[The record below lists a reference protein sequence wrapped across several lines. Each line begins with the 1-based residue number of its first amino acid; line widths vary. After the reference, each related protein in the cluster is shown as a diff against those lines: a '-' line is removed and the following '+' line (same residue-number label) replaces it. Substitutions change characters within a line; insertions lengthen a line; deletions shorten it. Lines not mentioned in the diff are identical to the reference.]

1 MSMEQ
6 SDFGRR
12 GRRAKKGWEH
22 KKSNGKKHK
31 SHEVPRAQ
39 GNSYGA
45 SSQQGRAN
53 NQHERPV
60 SRVTKEIVDNI
71 RQSMAEN
78 DKAIKEFRLNKI
90 VCARCGSPIDNIAE
104 SLCDKQS
111 GEPVHFD
118 CVVSMLGEQEKIS
131 PSERIIYIGKGR
143 FAVAFYANQ
152 HDDKSF
158 SIRRIIEW
166 EEPAGNSNVAWRQ
179 EISGLFSQVQ

>member
-1 MSMEQ
+1 MSTEQ
-6 SDFGRR
+6 SEFGRR
-12 GRRAKKGWEH
+12 GRRAKRDWEQ
-22 KKSNGKKHK
+22 KKSSGKRHK
-31 SHEVPRAQ
+31 FHETQHAQ
-39 GNSYGA
+39 GNSYA
-45 SSQQGRAN
+45 APTQGRAN
-53 NQHERPV
+53 HQRERPA
-60 SRVTKEIVDNI
+60 SRITKEIVDNI

-78 DKAIKEFRLNKI
+78 DKAIREFRLSKI
-90 VCARCGSPIDNIAE
+90 VCARCGCPIDNIAE

-118 CVVSMLGEQEKIS
+118 CVVSLLGEQEKIS

-179 EISGLFSQVQ
+179 EISGLFSQVK

>member
-1 MSMEQ
+1 MSTEQ
-6 SDFGRR
+6 SEFGRR
-12 GRRAKKGWEH
+12 GRRAKRGWEH
-22 KKSNGKKHK
+22 KKNNGKKHK
-31 SHEVPRAQ
+31 LNEERRAP
-39 GNSYGA
+39 GNAYAA
-45 SSQQGRAN
+45 SAQDRAN
-53 NQHERPV
+53 HQRERPV

-71 RQSMAEN
+71 QQSMAEN
-78 DKAIKEFRLNKI
+78 EKAIHEFRLNKI

-104 SLCDKQS
+104 SLCDKQT
-111 GEPVHFD
+111 GQPIHFD

-166 EEPAGNSNVAWRQ
+166 EEPAGSANVAWRQ
-179 EISGLFSQVQ
+179 EISGLFSQVK